1 MSFLPLNDPC
11 PCGSGKEYGQCCAPG
26 AGCQVI
32 HFPRGKRNNF
42 RAIIEEALG
51 DLILYA
57 RRYFPNWDSVAQA
70 KFLSYSQGGGEIHQK
85 FAHIFW
91 QWYVLNYRFYSDVS
105 PLIDFYLVEMEDILT
120 ERMKT
125 VYAAL
130 QHSYLS
136 IYTVSWVRN
145 NTVAVT
151 DLFCGDEHIIE
162 RDFGSVT
169 QFIEQGSLLYGRI
182 VKLENASIVIGR
194 PVIVTA
200 EQKSY
205 LLDEV
210 NAVYLSENSRTREDM
225 REFLRECAEVTA
237 GLVMDV
243 VQGIKKNRV
252 KSKTL
257 HLESRARKALLYK
270 LNNSQ
275 HFDMLERHNHWL
287 KFTWKEGQGIFK
299 RLYVGEKAL
308 LVSADESADILY
320 AARLL
325 EEMLAVEQTE
335 FVWQDGIILDD
346 GEQEEDIQTEL
357 MVDKNLEDW
366 LKLPH
371 PELADMTPL
380 EAMQDIKGRVLLENL
395 LTDMEMLE
403 LIARSRGEYNYP
415 TAVIRRTLGLDKNAL
430 SREMSNPQAIAIK
443 VEKLRNRQLLSS
455 YVTAYNWLSSEY
467 AQVAATIYDIYSNG
481 GMDQRRL
488 AWLLYL
494 WCEFTTVYRPRV
506 SRIHNWIAALEFTLS
521 NSLGEDI
528 SYTKLSRA
536 FGISTG
542 MVSRSAYI
550 VNRHFEKYPPNFKT
564 EMIHY
569 PSWEELDHY
578 EMVQSYEEV
587 YHHLSIYSYT
597 IGNRDPKTKTEVQT
611 AYYQPVNTRAR
622 FWDELNKK
630 IYGDFFEHHYLLD
643 HINANGSTIMNTFWD
658 NQANRF
664 PPYLREAAFRFMMSY
679 VGAYRIKPAGKNSLI
694 FEDVF
699 SGEEFEVYGRF
710 GDNVHEN
717 IVPGMIGI
725 CRLLPLEKLRWV
737 SDPMFIVLQD
747 MQDIFER
754 NLEIMTENL
763 AGYDAS
769 DPLYLKKRGEF
780 LVKAYIRSI
789 DEFEQA
795 ALNLVNQ
802 PLQPEWQYAY
812 VSCYEKAHELISSCK
827 HFRPLY
833 QDHSRSS
840 YMWDRFSVQ
849 GNYQWGYLLV
859 KDNAIIISAPPGKD
873 MHKFTKDIRRAFKCA
888 DLVLAFRP
896 AELSRKVLKEL
907 EVYMVADLANYFDQ
921 NPAQSLILLRQ
932 DTFNNE
938 EKEWQQ
944 GIFLLKL
951 GSLLMDYLENKKKN
965 ETKQR

>member
-1 MSFLPLNDPC
+1 MSYLPLNDPC
-11 PCGSGKEYGQCCAPG
+11 PCGSGKEYGQCCAQS
-26 AGCQVI
+26 ASCQVI

-42 RAIIEEALG
+42 RAIIEEALE

-57 RRYFPNWDSVAQA
+57 RRYFPNWDNVAQA
-70 KFLSYSQGGGEIHQK
+70 KFLSYSQGGEINQK
-85 FAHIFW
+85 FSHIFW

-120 ERMKT
+120 EKMKT

-136 IYTVSWVRN
+136 IYMVNWIRN
-145 NTVAVT
+145 NTVAVS
-151 DLFCGDEHIIE
+151 DIFCGEEHIIE

-182 VKLENASIVIGR
+182 IKLENASTVIGR
-194 PVIVTA
+194 PLIVNA

-210 NAVYLSENSRTREDM
+210 SAVYLSENSRNREDI

-257 HLESRARKALLYK
+257 RLEGRARKVLLYK
-270 LNNSQ
+270 LHNNKR
-275 HFDMLERHNHWL
+275 FDMLERHNHWL
-287 KFTWKEGQGIFK
+287 KFTWQEGQGIFK
-299 RLYVGEKAL
+299 RLYIGEEAL
-308 LVSADESADILY
+308 LVSADESSDILF
-320 AARLL
+320 AARVL
-325 EEMLAVEQTE
+325 EEMLAGEQSE
-335 FVWQDGIILDD
+335 FIWQDGIVVADE
-346 GEQEEDIQTEL
+346 GQEEDIQTEL

-366 LKLPH
+366 LNLPH
-371 PELADMTPL
+371 PELADLTPL
-380 EAMQDIKGRVLLENL
+380 EAMKDIKGRVLLENL

-415 TAVIRRTLGLDKNAL
+415 TAVIRRTLGLDKNAV

-443 VEKLRNRQLLSS
+443 VEKLRNRQMLSS

-467 AQVAATIYDIYSNG
+467 AQVAAAIYDIYTKG
-481 GMDQRRL
+481 KMDQRRL

-494 WCEFTTVYRPRV
+494 WCEFTTVHRPRV
-506 SRIHNWIAALEFTLS
+506 SRIQNWIAALEFTLS
-521 NSLGEDI
+521 NNLGEDI

-536 FGISTG
+536 FGISTA
-542 MVSRSAYI
+542 MISRSAYI
-550 VNRHFEKYPPNFKT
+550 VNRHFEKYPPNFKIDL
-564 EMIHY
+564 IHY

-578 EMVQSYEEV
+578 EMIQSYEEV

-597 IGNRDPKTKTEVQT
+597 IGNRDPKIKEAVQSS
-611 AYYQPVNTRAR
+611 YYEPVNTRAR

-630 IYGDFFEHHYLLD
+630 IYADFFEHHYLLD
-643 HINANGSTIMNTFWD
+643 QVYADGSTIMNSFWD

-664 PPYLREAAFRFMMSY
+664 PPYLREAAFRFMMSH
-679 VGAYRIKPAGKNSLI
+679 VGAYRISPAGKSSLV
-694 FEDVF
+694 FEDLF
-699 SGEEFEVYGRF
+699 SEEKFEVYGRF

-747 MQDIFER
+747 MQGIFER
-754 NLEIMTENL
+754 NFNMMTEEL
-763 AGYDAS
+763 AGFDAS
-769 DPLYLKKRGEF
+769 DPLYLKKRGEY

-789 DEFEQA
+789 DEFEKE

-802 PLQPEWQYAY
+802 PLQSEWQYAY
-812 VSCYEKAHELISSCK
+812 IACYEKAHDLISACK
-827 HFRPLY
+827 QFRPLY
-833 QDHSRSS
+833 KDSSRSS
-840 YMWDRFSVQ
+840 FMWDCFCAQ
-849 GNYQWGYLLV
+849 GNYQWGYVLV
-859 KDNAIIISAPPGKD
+859 KDNMIIISAPPGKD
-873 MHKFTKDIRRAFKCA
+873 MNKFTRDIRRAFKCS

-907 EVYMVADLANYFDQ
+907 EGYMVADLADYFDK

-932 DTFNNE
+932 DSFSNE

-944 GIFLLKL
+944 GVFLLKL
-951 GSLLMDYLENKKKN
+951 GSLLMDYLESKKK
-965 ETKQR
+965 KRD